1 MEKYNI
7 NGVSLLKNEKAIFP
21 MMGEFHFSRCP
32 ETEWEDEIRKMK
44 ACGMDIIATY
54 VFWLHHE
61 EAEGVFDLS
70 GQRNL
75 HRFLELCD
83 KWQMHVWLR
92 IGPWAHGEARNGGF
106 PDWLLKKGYKLR
118 SDDMDYLAL
127 VERFW
132 KKIYKEVEGTHCI
145 LGIQIENEYGHV
157 GGLRGAAGE
166 QHMRTLTKLAKTIGF
181 EAPYWTATG
190 WGGAV
195 LGDLTPVMGGYC
207 DAPWDASLKQLPP
220 NKNYLFSTVR
230 NDGNIGSDYAPGM
243 ELSFDK
249 DAYPYLTAE
258 LGGGLQ
264 VTHRRRP
271 RVTAEDIGSMSVCK
285 LGSGCNLLG
294 YYMYHGGTNPK
305 GKFSTLQ
312 ESTEVGSFCD
322 VPELSY
328 DFQAPI
334 REYGQIS
341 ETAKELKLLSM
352 FVHDYG
358 ETFCNMEPQFAGEDC
373 EIVQKAESKKQLGN
387 EAEQK
392 TKSCEKC
399 VNETADHEKNNE
411 FVADTVLVHSGNFQ
425 DAEDLSAFRMIT
437 RRNGDRGYLF
447 VNNYQRGYEMAEHR
461 DVTLRVQTADGEISF
476 PKQDIKNGDYF
487 FYPFNFPLLDDVIL
501 RWINQTPLCNIN
513 QKLWFFY
520 GNEKMQY
527 DVDRELSGQA
537 LIRMEHAW
545 AKNAW
550 RMKKYP
556 NILFFS
562 EAPILETENGIE
574 VIYRSDR
581 AQKKCW
587 MIMDATVENVD
598 QWIANGWKKSDIIP
612 EFLHVEGDASTMC
625 VLSHDLTAADDQI
638 VVSFTNI
645 DADTEITSEEKNIS
659 HRAVK
664 TEGAE
669 SETCEIGDT
678 DKNFQEYAIQISYD
692 KAYDAAKENIFLEI
706 GFQADQA
713 ELYLNGEKIADQYYI
728 GDIWEV
734 GLKRFDF
741 PAELTLRLYPLKE
754 DAPIYLET
762 HPRYTNGVCCTLR
775 DIHCVCEQ
783 KENL

>member
-1 MEKYNI
+1 MEKYSM
-7 NGVSLLKNEKAIFP
+7 NGVSLFQNEKAIFP

-32 ETEWEDEIRKMK
+32 EMEWEDEIRKVK

-54 VFWLHHE
+54 VFWIHHE
-61 EAEGVFDLS
+61 EEEGVFDFAA
-70 GQRNL
+70 QRNL
-75 HRFLELCD
+75 HHFLELCE

-118 SDDMDYLAL
+118 SDDPDYLAL

-166 QHMRTLTKLAKTIGF
+166 QHMRTLTQLAKTIGF
-181 EAPYWTATG
+181 EASYWTATG

-195 LGDLTPVMGGYC
+195 LGDLIPVMGGYC

-258 LGGGLQ
+258 LGGGVQ
-264 VTHRRRP
+264 VTHHRRP
-271 RVTAEDIGSMSVCK
+271 RVAAEDIGAMSVCK

-305 GKFSTLQ
+305 GKLSTLH
-312 ESTEVGSFCD
+312 ECKAVGSACD

-341 ETAKELKLLSM
+341 ENAKEIKLLAM

-358 ETFCNMEPQFAGEDC
+358 ETFCNMEPQFAGVDC
-373 EIVQKAESKKQLGN
+373 DAVQKAENKKKSDN
-387 EAEQK
+387 EAAQK
-392 TKSCEKC
+392 TNNSENC
-399 VNETADHEKNNE
+399 VNETVDHAKNSEAEENE
-411 FVADTVLVHSGNFQ
+411 VSVHSGDFQ
-425 DAEDLSAFRMIT
+425 DAEDLSSFRMIT
-437 RRNGDRGYLF
+437 RRNGDCGYLF
-447 VNNYQRGYEMAEHR
+447 VNNYQRGYEMTEHK
-461 DVTLRVQTADGEISF
+461 DVTLCVRTADGEISF

-487 FYPFNFPLLDDVIL
+487 FYPFNFPLSNEVTL

-520 GNEKMQY
+520 DNENMQY
-527 DVDRELSGQA
+527 EADRELSGQA
-537 LIRMEHAW
+537 LISVNCTW
-545 AKNAW
+545 AKNTW

-562 EAPILETENGIE
+562 ESPILETKNGIE
-574 VIYRSDR
+574 VICRSNH
-581 AQKKCW
+581 AQKNFW
-587 MIMDATVENVD
+587 MIMDATAENAD
-598 QWIANGWKKSDIIP
+598 QWITNGWKKSGTIP
-612 EFLHVEGDASTMC
+612 EFLHVEGDRSAIC
-625 VLSHDLTAADDQI
+625 VLSHDLAGVKDQA
-638 VVSFTNI
+638 VVSFSGI
-645 DADTEITSEEKNIS
+645 DLQFEITSEEKNVS
-659 HRAVK
+659 HRAEK
-664 TEGAE
+664 TEIFE
-669 SETCEIGDT
+669 SEARDISDT
-678 DKNFQEYAIQISYD
+678 GKGYQEYNIEISYS
-692 KAYDAAKENIFLEI
+692 KTYDASKENVFLQI
-706 GFQADQA
+706 DFQADQA
-713 ELYLNGEKIADQYYI
+713 ELYLNGEKIADQYYT

-741 PAELTLRLYPLKE
+741 PTELYLRLYPLKE
-754 DAPIYLET
+754 NAPIYLET
-762 HPRYTNGVCCTLR
+762 HPIYTNGVCCTLHN
-775 DIHCVCEQ
+775 IHCVYER
-783 KENL
+783 KETL

>member
-1 MEKYNI
+1 MEKYSI
-7 NGVSLLKNEKAIFP
+7 NGVTLLKNEKAIFP

-32 ETEWEDEIRKMK
+32 EAEWEDEICKMK

-54 VFWLHHE
+54 VFWIHHE
-61 EAEGVFDLS
+61 EEEGIFDFS

-75 HRFLELCD
+75 HRFLEFCE

-106 PDWLLKKGYKLR
+106 PDWLLKKDYKLR
-118 SDDMDYLAL
+118 SDDPDYLAL

-132 KKIYKEVEGTHCI
+132 KKIYEEVEGTHCI

-166 QHMRTLTKLAKTIGF
+166 QHMCTLTKLAKSIGF
-181 EAPYWTATG
+181 EAAYWTATG

-207 DAPWDASLKQLPP
+207 DAPWDASLEQLPP

-258 LGGGLQ
+258 LGGGVQ
-264 VTHRRRP
+264 VTHHRRP
-271 RVTAEDIGSMSVCK
+271 RVAAEDIGAMSVCK

-305 GKFSTLQ
+305 GKLSTLH
-312 ESTEVGSFCD
+312 ECKAVGSACD

-352 FVHDYG
+352 FAHDYE
-358 ETFCNMEPQFAGEDC
+358 ETFCNMQPQFAGDDC
-373 EIVQKAESKKQLGN
+373 ESAS
-387 EAEQK
+387 
-392 TKSCEKC
+392 
-399 VNETADHEKNNE
+399 
-411 FVADTVLVHSGNFQ
+411 VHIGDFQ

-437 RRNGDRGYLF
+437 CRNGDRGYLF
-447 VNNYQRGYEMAEHR
+447 VNNYQRGYEMAEHK
-461 DVTLRVQTADGEISF
+461 DVTLRVRTADGEISF
-476 PKQDIKNGDYF
+476 PTQDIKNGDYF
-487 FYPFNFPLLDDVIL
+487 FYPFNFVLSDGVTLH
-501 RWINQTPLCNIN
+501 WINQNPLCNIN

-520 GNEKMQY
+520 GNEKIQY
-527 DVDRELSGQA
+527 EVERELSGQTF
-537 LIRMEHAW
+537 ISMDRTW
-545 AKNAW
+545 AKRAW

-556 NILFFS
+556 NVLFFS
-562 EAPILETENGIE
+562 ESPILETENGIE
-574 VIYRSDR
+574 VICRSNCTQR
-581 AQKKCW
+581 KCW
-587 MIMDATVENVD
+587 MILDATAENAD
-598 QWIANGWKKSDIIP
+598 QWQTNGWKKSDTIP
-612 EFLHVEGDASTMC
+612 EFLHVEGDASVIC
-625 VLSHDLTAADDQI
+625 VLSYDLTAADDQT
-638 VVSFTNI
+638 VVSFTDI
-645 DADTEITSEEKNIS
+645 DADTEIISEEKNVS
-659 HRAVK
+659 HRVVK
-664 TEGAE
+664 TEGVE
-669 SETCEIGDT
+669 SEKCEMDDT
-678 DKNFQEYAIQISYD
+678 GKDYQEYKIMISYD
-692 KAYDAAKENIFLEI
+692 KAYDAAKENIFLQI
-706 GFQADQA
+706 DFQADQA

-741 PAELTLRLYPLKE
+741 PTELTLRLYPLEE

-762 HPRYTNGVCCTLR
+762 HPIYTNRVCCTLR
-775 DIHCVCEQ
+775 DIHCVYEW
-783 KENL
+783 KETL

>member
-32 ETEWEDEIRKMK
+32 EAEWGDEIRKMK
-44 ACGMDIIATY
+44 ASGMDIIATY
-54 VFWLHHE
+54 VFWIHHE
-61 EAEGVFDLS
+61 EEEGVFDFS

-75 HRFLELCD
+75 HRFLKLCD

-118 SDDMDYLAL
+118 SDDPDYLAL

-157 GGLRGAAGE
+157 GGLRGVAGE
-166 QHMRTLTKLAKTIGF
+166 QHMRTLTKLAKSIGF

-190 WGGAV
+190 WGGAL

-207 DAPWDASLKQLPP
+207 DAPWDAPVEQLPP

-258 LGGGLQ
+258 LGGGVQ
-264 VTHRRRP
+264 VTHHRRP
-271 RVTAEDIGSMSVCK
+271 RVAAEDIGAMSVCK

-305 GKFSTLQ
+305 GKFSTLH
-312 ESTEVGSFCD
+312 ECKAVGSACD

-341 ETAKELKLLSM
+341 ETSKEIKLLAL
-352 FVHDYG
+352 FAHDYG
-358 ETFCNMEPQFAGEDC
+358 ETFCNMEPQFDGEDC
-373 EIVQKAESKKQLGN
+373 EIVQKAECKKQYDN

-392 TKSCEKC
+392 TKNCEKC
-399 VNETADHEKNNE
+399 VNETVDCAENNE
-411 FVADTVLVHSGNFQ
+411 LAENPVSVHSGDFQ

-447 VNNYQRGYEMAEHR
+447 VNNYQRGYKMTEHK

-476 PKQDIKNGDYF
+476 PKQDIKDGEYF
-487 FYPFNFPLLDDVIL
+487 FYPFNFLLSDDVTL

-520 GNEKMQY
+520 GKEKMQY
-527 DVDRELSGQA
+527 DVNRELSGQA
-537 LIRMEHAW
+537 LISMERVW
-545 AKNAW
+545 VKNAW

-562 EAPILETENGIE
+562 EAPILETEDGIE
-574 VIYRSDR
+574 VICRSDH
-581 AQKKCW
+581 AQKNCW
-587 MIMDATVENVD
+587 MIMDATAENAD
-598 QWIANGWKKSDIIP
+598 LWLANGWKKSDTIP
-612 EFLHVEGDASTMC
+612 EFLHAEGEASVIC
-625 VLSHDLTAADDQI
+625 VLSHDLTAADTQT
-638 VVSFTNI
+638 VVSFTEI
-645 DADTEITSEEKNIS
+645 DLHTEIISEEKNNS
-659 HRAVK
+659 HKAVK

-669 SETCEIGDT
+669 SEKCEIDDAT
-678 DKNFQEYAIQISYD
+678 KDYQEYEIQISYD
-692 KAYDAAKENIFLEI
+692 KAYDAAKENIFLQI
-706 GFQADQA
+706 DFQTDQA
-713 ELYLNGEKIADQYYI
+713 ELYLNDEKIADQYYI

-741 PAELTLRLYPLKE
+741 PTELTLRLYPLKE
-754 DAPIYLET
+754 NAPIYLET
-762 HPRYTNGVCCTLR
+762 HLVYTNGVCCTLR
-775 DIHCVCEQ
+775 DIHCVYEW
-783 KENL
+783 KEKL

>member
-1 MEKYNI
+1 MEKYSI
-7 NGVSLLKNEKAIFP
+7 NEVSLIKNEKAIFP

-32 ETEWEDEIRKMK
+32 EKEWEDEIRKMK

-54 VFWLHHE
+54 VFWIHHE
-61 EAEGVFDLS
+61 EEEGVFDFS

-75 HRFLELCD
+75 HRFLELCE

-118 SDDMDYLAL
+118 SDDTDYLAL

-145 LGIQIENEYGHV
+145 LGIQVENEYGHV

-258 LGGGLQ
+258 LGGGVQ
-264 VTHRRRP
+264 VTHHRRP
-271 RVTAEDIGSMSVCK
+271 RVAAEDIGAMSVCK

-305 GKFSTLQ
+305 GKLSSLQ
-312 ESTEVGSFCD
+312 ESTAVGSFCD

-352 FVHDYG
+352 FAHDYG
-358 ETFCNMEPQFAGEDC
+358 ETFCNMQPQFAGDDC
-373 EIVQKAESKKQLGN
+373 ES
-387 EAEQK
+387 
-392 TKSCEKC
+392 TS
-399 VNETADHEKNNE
+399 
-411 FVADTVLVHSGNFQ
+411 VHTGDFQ

-437 RRNGDRGYLF
+437 RRNGDQGYLF
-447 VNNYQRGYEMAEHR
+447 VNNYQRGYEMAEHK
-461 DVTLRVQTADGEISF
+461 DVMLRVQTVDGEIRF
-476 PKQDIKNGDYF
+476 PKQDIKNGAYF
-487 FYPFNFPLLDDVIL
+487 FYPFNFPLSDDVTL

-520 GNEKMQY
+520 GIDKMQY
-527 DVDRELSGQA
+527 EADEKLSGQV
-537 LIRMEHAW
+537 LISMDRTW
-545 AKNAW
+545 AKCAW
-550 RMKKYP
+550 CMKKYP

-562 EAPILETENGIE
+562 TLPILETENGIE
-574 VIYRSDR
+574 VICRSDH
-581 AQKKCW
+581 AQKNCW
-587 MIMDATVENVD
+587 IIMDATVEDVKT
-598 QWIANGWKKSDIIP
+598 WIDNGWKKSDIIP
-612 EFLHVEGDASTMC
+612 DFLHVEGDASTIC
-625 VLSHDLTAADDQI
+625 VLSHDLAAADNQT
-638 VVSFTNI
+638 VASFTHTDVNNRI
-645 DADTEITSEEKNIS
+645 VRKEKNVFD
-659 HRAVK
+659 RAEK
-664 TEGAE
+664 ADFSE
-669 SETCEIGDT
+669 SEACVIDDT
-678 DKNFQEYAIQISYD
+678 GKDYQEYVIRISYD
-692 KAYDAAKENIFLEI
+692 KAYDAAKDNIFLRI
-706 GFQADQA
+706 DFQADQA

-728 GDIWEV
+728 GDVWEV
-734 GLKRFDF
+734 SLKRFDF
-741 PAELTLRLYPLKE
+741 PMELILRLYPLEE
-754 DAPIYLET
+754 DDKIYLET
-762 HPRYTNGVCCTLR
+762 QPYYVNGRCCSLK
-775 DIHCVCEQ
+775 DIRCVYEC
-783 KENL
+783 KEKL

>member
-1 MEKYNI
+1 MEKYSI

-32 ETEWEDEIRKMK
+32 ESEWEEEIRKMK

-54 VFWLHHE
+54 VFWIHHE
-61 EAEGVFDLS
+61 EEEGVFDFS

-75 HRFLELCD
+75 HHFLELCE

-92 IGPWAHGEARNGGF
+92 IGPWTHGEARNGGF

-118 SDDMDYLAL
+118 SDDPDYLAL

-207 DAPWDASLKQLPP
+207 DAPWDASLEQLPP
-220 NKNYLFSTVR
+220 NKNYLFTTVR

-271 RVTAEDIGSMSVCK
+271 RVKAEDIGAMSVCK

-312 ESTEVGSFCD
+312 ESTAVGSFCD

-341 ETAKELKLLSM
+341 ETAKEIKLLSM
-352 FVHDYG
+352 FAHDYG
-358 ETFCNMEPQFAGEDC
+358 EALCNMEPQFSVDDC
-373 EIVQKAESKKQLGN
+373 RATQGAENRNPCGSETEQNTKNCETCINVAADYSKNSEL
-387 EAEQK
+387 AEN
-392 TKSCEKC
+392 S
-399 VNETADHEKNNE
+399 VP
-411 FVADTVLVHSGNFQ
+411 VHIGDFQ

-437 RRNGDRGYLF
+437 RRNGDCGYLF
-447 VNNYQRGYEMAEHR
+447 VNNYQRGYEMAGHE
-461 DVTLRVQTADGEISF
+461 DVILCVQTTTGEISF
-476 PKQDIKNGDYF
+476 PKQDIKNRDYF
-487 FYPFNFPLLDDVIL
+487 FYPFNFPLSDNVTL
-501 RWINQTPLCNIN
+501 RWINQMSLCNIN

-520 GNEKMQY
+520 GNEKMKY
-527 DVDRELSGQA
+527 EADCELSGQA
-537 LIRMEHAW
+537 LISMDRIW
-545 AKNAW
+545 AKNTW
-550 RMKKYP
+550 RMKQYP

-562 EAPILETENGIE
+562 ESPVLETENGIE
-574 VIYRSDR
+574 VICRSDR

-587 MIMDATVENVD
+587 MILDATVENTEP
-598 QWIANGWKKSDIIP
+598 WISSGWKKSDCVP
-612 EFLHVEGDASTMC
+612 EFLHVEGDTSVIF
-625 VLSHDLTAADDQI
+625 VLSHDLTAADNQT
-638 VVSFTNI
+638 VVSFDGI
-645 DADTEITSEEKNIS
+645 DSDVEIISEEKNIS
-659 HRAVK
+659 HRAEK
-664 TEGAE
+664 TESSE
-669 SETCEIGDT
+669 SGTCKIVNTG
-678 DKNFQEYAIQISYD
+678 KKYQEYAIQISYD
-692 KAYDAAKENIFLEI
+692 KTYDASKENRFLQI
-706 GFQADQA
+706 DFQADQA

-741 PAELTLRLYPLKE
+741 PHELTLRLYPLEEHDK
-754 DAPIYLET
+754 IYLET
-762 HPRYTNGVCCTLR
+762 QPDYVNGRCCSLHDIRCVSERKETL
-775 DIHCVCEQ
+775 
-783 KENL
+783 

>member
-1 MEKYNI
+1 MEKYSI
-7 NGVSLLKNEKAIFP
+7 NEVSLLKNEKAIFP

-61 EAEGVFDLS
+61 EEEGVFDFS

-118 SDDMDYLAL
+118 SDDPDYLAL

-157 GGLRGAAGE
+157 GGLSGSAGE

-195 LGDLTPVMGGYC
+195 LGDLIPVMGGYC
-207 DAPWDASLKQLPP
+207 DAPWDASLEQLPP

-271 RVTAEDIGSMSVCK
+271 RVTAEDIGAMSVCK

-341 ETAKELKLLSM
+341 GTAKELKLLSM
-352 FVHDYG
+352 FAHDYG

-373 EIVQKAESKKQLGN
+373 EAAS
-387 EAEQK
+387 
-392 TKSCEKC
+392 
-399 VNETADHEKNNE
+399 
-411 FVADTVLVHSGNFQ
+411 VHAGDFQ
-425 DAEDLSAFRMIT
+425 DEEDLSAFRMIT
-437 RRNGDRGYLF
+437 RRNEDRGYLF
-447 VNNYQRGYEMAEHR
+447 VNNYQRGYKMAEHK
-461 DVTLRVQTADGEISF
+461 DVTLRVQTADGKINF

-487 FYPFNFPLLDDVIL
+487 FYPFNFPMSDDVTL
-501 RWINQTPLCNIN
+501 HWINQTPLCNIN

-520 GNEKMQY
+520 GKEKMQY
-527 DVDRELSGQA
+527 DVDRELSGQV
-537 LIRMEHAW
+537 LISMDHAW

-562 EAPILETENGIE
+562 EASILETENGIE
-574 VIYRSDR
+574 VICRSDR

-587 MIMDATVENVD
+587 MIMDAAAENAE
-598 QWIANGWKKSDIIP
+598 QWMSNGWKKSDVMP
-612 EFLHVEGDASTMC
+612 EFLHVEGDISTMC
-625 VLSHDLTAADDQI
+625 VLSHDLTIADNQT
-638 VVSFTNI
+638 VVLVADI
-645 DADTEITSEEKNIS
+645 DAHAEIASEEKIVF
-659 HRAVK
+659 HRAEK
-664 TEGAE
+664 TEISE
-669 SETCEIGDT
+669 SETCEIDDAGKDY
-678 DKNFQEYAIQISYD
+678 QEYKIKISYD
-692 KAYDAAKENIFLEI
+692 KTYDVAKENIFLQI
-706 GFQADQA
+706 DSQVDQA
-713 ELYLNGEKIADQYYI
+713 ELYLNGEKVADQYYI

-741 PAELTLRLYPLKE
+741 PTELTLRLYPLEE

-762 HPRYTNGVCCTLR
+762 HPVYTNGVCCILR
-775 DIHCVCEQ
+775 DIHCVYER
-783 KENL
+783 KEKL

>member
-1 MEKYNI
+1 MEKYSI

-21 MMGEFHFSRCP
+21 MMGEFHFSRYP
-32 ETEWEDEIRKMK
+32 ENEWEEEIRKMK

-61 EAEGVFDLS
+61 EEEGVFDFS

-75 HRFLELCD
+75 RRFLELCE

-106 PDWLLKKGYKLR
+106 PDWLLQKGYKLR
-118 SDDMDYLAL
+118 SDDPNYLDL

-132 KKIYKEVEGTHCI
+132 KKIYKEVQGTHCI

-157 GGLRGAAGE
+157 GGLRGADGE

-181 EAPYWTATG
+181 EASYWTATG

-195 LGDLTPVMGGYC
+195 LGDLIPVMGGYC

-271 RVTAEDIGSMSVCK
+271 RVTAEDIGAMSVCK
-285 LGSGCNLLG
+285 MGSGCNLLG
-294 YYMYHGGTNPK
+294 YYMYHGGTNPE

-312 ESTEVGSFCD
+312 ESTAVGSFCD

-352 FVHDYG
+352 FAHDYG
-358 ETFCNMEPQFAGEDC
+358 ETFCNMEPQFDGNDC
-373 EIVQKAESKKQLGN
+373 EAVQEVKGKKHCN
-387 EAEQK
+387 
-392 TKSCEKC
+392 
-399 VNETADHEKNNE
+399 NETTNHENNSDFGE
-411 FVADTVLVHSGNFQ
+411 NTVSVHIGDFQ
-425 DAEDLSAFRMIT
+425 DAEDLSSFRMIT
-437 RRNGDRGYLF
+437 RRNGERGYLF
-447 VNNYQRGYEMAEHR
+447 VNNYHRGYEMAEHKA
-461 DVTLRVQTADGEISF
+461 VTLRVQTANGTIRF

-487 FYPFNFPLLDDVIL
+487 FYPFNFPLSNDVTL

-520 GNEKMQY
+520 GKDKMQY
-527 DVDRELSGQA
+527 EADCELTNQVLISMDRT
-537 LIRMEHAW
+537 W

-550 RMKKYP
+550 RMKKYL

-562 EAPILETENGIE
+562 EAPILEAEDGIE
-574 VIYRSDR
+574 AICRSDC
-581 AQKKCW
+581 AQKNCW
-587 MIMDATVENVD
+587 MIMDTSAEHAD
-598 QWIANGWKKSDIIP
+598 QWIANGWKKSDTMP
-612 EFLHVEGDASTMC
+612 EFLHVEGDVSAIC
-625 VLSHDLTAADDQI
+625 VLSHDLTTADDQT
-638 VVSFTNI
+638 VVSFT
-645 DADTEITSEEKNIS
+645 DTDVNDSITLEEKNVL
-659 HRAVK
+659 HRAEK
-664 TEGAE
+664 AE
-669 SETCEIGDT
+669 ISVPETCETDDT
-678 DKNFQEYAIQISYD
+678 GKAYQEYTIQISYN
-692 KAYDAAKENIFLEI
+692 KTYDALKENIFLQIE
-706 GFQADQA
+706 FQADRA
-713 ELYLNGEKIADQYYI
+713 ELYLKGEKIADQYYS

-734 GLKRFDF
+734 GLKRFSF
-741 PAELTLRLYPLKE
+741 PAKLTLRLYPLEKH
-754 DAPIYLET
+754 DKIYLET
-762 HPRYTNGVCCTLR
+762 QPDYVNGRCCSLH
-775 DIHCVCEQ
+775 DIRCVYEN
-783 KENL
+783 KEEL

>member
-1 MEKYNI
+1 MEKYSI

-32 ETEWEDEIRKMK
+32 EPEWEEEIRKMR

-54 VFWLHHE
+54 VFWIHHE
-61 EAEGVFDLS
+61 EEEGVFDFT

-75 HRFLELCD
+75 HYFLKLCE

-118 SDDMDYLAL
+118 SDDPDYLAL

-145 LGIQIENEYGHV
+145 LGIQVENEYGHV

-195 LGDLTPVMGGYC
+195 LGDLTPVMGAYC
-207 DAPWDASLKQLPP
+207 DAPWDTSLKQLPP

-258 LGGGLQ
+258 LGGGVQ
-264 VTHRRRP
+264 VTHHRRP
-271 RVTAEDIGSMSVCK
+271 RVTAEDIGAMSVCK

-305 GKFSTLQ
+305 GKLSSLQ
-312 ESTEVGSFCD
+312 ESTAVGSFCD

-352 FVHDYG
+352 FAHDYG
-358 ETFCNMEPQFAGEDC
+358 ETFCNMQPQFAGDDC
-373 EIVQKAESKKQLGN
+373 ES
-387 EAEQK
+387 
-392 TKSCEKC
+392 TS
-399 VNETADHEKNNE
+399 
-411 FVADTVLVHSGNFQ
+411 VHTGDFQ
-425 DAEDLSAFRMIT
+425 DAEDLSEFRMIT
-437 RRNGDRGYLF
+437 RRSGDRGYLF
-447 VNNYQRGYEMAEHR
+447 VNNYQRGYEMAEHK
-461 DVTLRVQTADGEISF
+461 DVMLRVQTADGEISF
-476 PKQDIKNGDYF
+476 PKQDIKNGAYF
-487 FYPFNFPLLDDVIL
+487 FYPFNFLLSDDVTL
-501 RWINQTPLCNIN
+501 RWINQAPLCNIN
-513 QKLWFFY
+513 RKLWFFY

-527 DVDRELSGQA
+527 EADEKLSGQV
-537 LIRMEHAW
+537 LISMDRIW
-545 AKNAW
+545 AKYAW

-562 EAPILETENGIE
+562 ALPILETENGIE
-574 VIYRSDR
+574 VICRSDR
-581 AQKKCW
+581 AQKNCW
-587 MIMDATVENVD
+587 IIMDATVED
-598 QWIANGWKKSDIIP
+598 AKTWIDNGWKKPDIIP
-612 EFLHVEGDASTMC
+612 DFLHVEGDASTIC
-625 VLSHDLTAADDQI
+625 VLSHDLTAADNQT
-638 VVSFTNI
+638 VASFTHTDVNNCI
-645 DADTEITSEEKNIS
+645 IRKEKNVF
-659 HRAVK
+659 HRAEK
-664 TEGAE
+664 TDFSEAE
-669 SETCEIGDT
+669 ACAIDDT
-678 DKNFQEYAIQISYD
+678 GKDYQEYVIRISYD
-692 KAYDAAKENIFLEI
+692 KAYDVAKENIFLQI
-706 GFQADQA
+706 DFQADQA
-713 ELYLNGEKIADQYYI
+713 ELYLNGEKIADQYFI
-728 GDIWEV
+728 GDVWEV
-734 GLKRFDF
+734 SLKRFDF
-741 PAELTLRLYPLKE
+741 PTELILRLYPLEE
-754 DAPIYLET
+754 DDKIYLET
-762 HPRYTNGVCCTLR
+762 QPDYVNGRCCSLK
-775 DIHCVCEQ
+775 DIRCVYEY
-783 KENL
+783 KEKL